1 MFSRAAAA
9 AAATAR
15 RAERAARHRPPPSSS
30 GPSAVGLAFA
40 ETTTPTFA
48 RRARSCASTARWTA
62 PATPLA
68 TDASARASERAAA
81 RAGFERGRR
90 SFASS
95 SAAAAGVP
103 HETAFADIETEAERA
118 AARAAAA
125 TATGTETGSNHA
137 ITAPA
142 PTITRTPSPMHRPRE
157 YAVPVRAY
165 YVGNQIDFH
174 ALAKRLPAYPKEFFR
189 ECVVVRMTPR
199 RSDEHAGSG
208 FRTAAEVG
216 TPTLASKLAHTTSLE
231 GQYDD
236 LNDGIHPG
244 ARAFAGESRSGAG
257 KKARRG
263 GGKRHD
269 LEPDLA
275 GLSASY
281 PPGSHDPTS
290 AFHLEEDVLGGSR
303 PPGMGSIEGPSG
315 AGPTHY
321 PRAETT
327 PNVGDTPRYLVVYK
341 YGSAV
346 FFNMGRREREEC
358 LKLVRSF
365 AKTPLAVPCTDDYR
379 VMVRPGLEPW
389 AQFEADHVVLKRLD
403 LNNISVIGTVLAQTV
418 ALEHH
423 EIKVDNMI
431 EIFSGLNKTT
441 EETGEMDIS
450 KAKLFKLVAENNN
463 TLTELVTRMRL
474 LGRSDTAWQYAQ
486 YDAVWNG
493 LRKDFELEDRF
504 DHLDYKLNL
513 IQTQVKFYL
522 EILQNRKSDTLEWI
536 IIVLISMEI
545 LVSLYDMSTKL
556 G

>member
-30 GPSAVGLAFA
+30 GPSGVGLAFA
-40 ETTTPTFA
+40 ETSTPTFA

-62 PATPLA
+62 PAGPLA
-68 TDASARASERAAA
+68 TDASARV
-81 RAGFERGRR
+81 RAGFEPRRR

-95 SAAAAGVP
+95 SAAAAATP
-103 HETAFADIETEAERA
+103 HETAFAAIETDAERA
-118 AARAAAA
+118 ASFAIE
-125 TATGTETGSNHA
+125 TETETETSFPETGGGVKDSHGVRPS
-137 ITAPA
+137 TTPSTT
-142 PTITRTPSPMHRPRE
+142 PTVTRTRSLAHHPRE

-165 YVGNQIDFH
+165 YVGNVIDFH

-199 RSDEHAGSG
+199 ANVKSALGVNEHLTGVTGVTGHGAPHRPRARSSLSRHD
-208 FRTAAEVG
+208 
-216 TPTLASKLAHTTSLE
+216 TPE
-231 GQYDD
+231 GDH

-244 ARAFAGESRSGAG
+244 ARAFVEENSPSAPPSG

-263 GGKRHD
+263 GGNREQ
-269 LEPDLA
+269 LERGTDEQLLGEPGLDLA
-275 GLSASY
+275 NDLADDFSVNHHTFSEGGL
-281 PPGSHDPTS
+281 
-290 AFHLEEDVLGGSR
+290 R
-303 PPGMGSIEGPSG
+303 
-315 AGPTHY
+315 
-321 PRAETT
+321 
-327 PNVGDTPRYLVVYK
+327 VGETPRYLVVYK

-365 AKTPLAVPCTDDYR
+365 AKAPLAVPCTDDYR

-403 LNNISVIGTVLAQTV
+403 LNNVSVIGTVLAQTV

-431 EIFSGLNKTT
+431 EIFSGLNKST

-450 KAKLFKLVAENNN
+450 KARLFKLVAENNN

>member
-30 GPSAVGLAFA
+30 GPSGVGLAFA
-40 ETTTPTFA
+40 ETSTPTFA

-62 PATPLA
+62 PAGPLA
-68 TDASARASERAAA
+68 TDASARV
-81 RAGFERGRR
+81 RAGFEPRRR

-95 SAAAAGVP
+95 SAAAAATP
-103 HETAFADIETEAERA
+103 HETAFAAIETDAERA
-118 AARAAAA
+118 ASFAIE
-125 TATGTETGSNHA
+125 TETETETSFPETGGGVKDSHGVRPSTTPG
-137 ITAPA
+137 I
-142 PTITRTPSPMHRPRE
+142 PTITRTRSPAHRPRE

-165 YVGNQIDFH
+165 YVGNVIDFH

-199 RSDEHAGSG
+199 ANVKNALGVNEHLTGVTGVTGHGAPHRPRARSSLSRHD
-208 FRTAAEVG
+208 
-216 TPTLASKLAHTTSLE
+216 TPE
-231 GQYDD
+231 GDH

-244 ARAFAGESRSGAG
+244 ARAFVERNPPSAPPSG

-263 GGKRHD
+263 GGNREQ
-269 LEPDLA
+269 LETLNRGTDSSQLVA
-275 GLSASY
+275 
-281 PPGSHDPTS
+281 
-290 AFHLEEDVLGGSR
+290 E
-303 PPGMGSIEGPSG
+303 PSG
-315 AGPTHY
+315 LDFANRTDDSSVNHHTSEGGL
-321 PRAETT
+321 R
-327 PNVGDTPRYLVVYK
+327 VGETPRYLVVYK

-365 AKTPLAVPCTDDYR
+365 AKAPLAVPCTDDYR

-403 LNNISVIGTVLAQTV
+403 LNNVSVIGTVLAQTV

-431 EIFSGLNKTT
+431 EIFSGLNKST

-450 KAKLFKLVAENNN
+450 KARLFKLVAENNN

>member
-30 GPSAVGLAFA
+30 GPSGVGLAFA
-40 ETTTPTFA
+40 ETSTPTFA

-62 PATPLA
+62 PAGPLA
-68 TDASARASERAAA
+68 TDASARV
-81 RAGFERGRR
+81 RAGFEPRRR

-95 SAAAAGVP
+95 SAAAAATP
-103 HETAFADIETEAERA
+103 HETAFAAIETDAERA
-118 AARAAAA
+118 ASFAIE
-125 TATGTETGSNHA
+125 TETETETSFPETGGGVKDSHGVRPSTTPG
-137 ITAPA
+137 I
-142 PTITRTPSPMHRPRE
+142 PTITRTRSPAHRPRE

-165 YVGNQIDFH
+165 YVGNVIDFH

-199 RSDEHAGSG
+199 ANVKNALGVNEHLTGQTGHGAPHRPRARSSLSRHD
-208 FRTAAEVG
+208 
-216 TPTLASKLAHTTSLE
+216 TPE
-231 GQYDD
+231 GDH

-244 ARAFAGESRSGAG
+244 ARAFVEENSPYGAPPSG

-263 GGKRHD
+263 GGNREQLERGAHD
-269 LEPDLA
+269 EQLHRGE
-275 GLSASY
+275 
-281 PPGSHDPTS
+281 
-290 AFHLEEDVLGGSR
+290 
-303 PPGMGSIEGPSG
+303 PSG
-315 AGPTHY
+315 LDFANRTDDSSVNHHTSEGGL
-321 PRAETT
+321 R
-327 PNVGDTPRYLVVYK
+327 VGETPRYLVVYK

-365 AKTPLAVPCTDDYR
+365 AKAPLAVPCTDDYR

-403 LNNISVIGTVLAQTV
+403 LNNVSVIGTVLAQTV

-431 EIFSGLNKTT
+431 EIFSGLNKST

-450 KAKLFKLVAENNN
+450 KARLFKLVAENNN

>member
-30 GPSAVGLAFA
+30 GPSGVGLAFA
-40 ETTTPTFA
+40 ETSTPTFA

-62 PATPLA
+62 PAGPLA
-68 TDASARASERAAA
+68 TDASARV
-81 RAGFERGRR
+81 RAGFEPRRR

-95 SAAAAGVP
+95 SAAAAATP
-103 HETAFADIETEAERA
+103 HETAFAAIETDAERA
-118 AARAAAA
+118 ASFAIE
-125 TATGTETGSNHA
+125 TETETETSFPETGGGVKDSHGVRPSTTPG
-137 ITAPA
+137 I
-142 PTITRTPSPMHRPRE
+142 PTITRTRSPAHRPRE

-165 YVGNQIDFH
+165 YVGNVIDFH

-199 RSDEHAGSG
+199 ANVKNALGVNEHLTGQTGHGAPHRPRARSSLSRHD
-208 FRTAAEVG
+208 
-216 TPTLASKLAHTTSLE
+216 TPE
-231 GQYDD
+231 GDD

-244 ARAFAGESRSGAG
+244 ARAFVEENSPSAPPSG

-263 GGKRHD
+263 GGNREQ
-269 LEPDLA
+269 LETLNRGTDSSQLV
-275 GLSASY
+275 G
-281 PPGSHDPTS
+281 
-290 AFHLEEDVLGGSR
+290 E
-303 PPGMGSIEGPSG
+303 PSG
-315 AGPTHY
+315 LDFANRTDDSSVNHHTSEGGL
-321 PRAETT
+321 R
-327 PNVGDTPRYLVVYK
+327 VGETPRYLVVYK

-365 AKTPLAVPCTDDYR
+365 AKAPLAVPCTDDYR

-403 LNNISVIGTVLAQTV
+403 LNNVSVIGTVLAQTV

-431 EIFSGLNKTT
+431 EIFSGLNKST

-450 KAKLFKLVAENNN
+450 KARLFKLVAENNN

>member
-30 GPSAVGLAFA
+30 GPSGVGLAFA
-40 ETTTPTFA
+40 ETSTPTFA

-62 PATPLA
+62 PAGPLA
-68 TDASARASERAAA
+68 TDASARV
-81 RAGFERGRR
+81 RAGFEPRRR

-95 SAAAAGVP
+95 SAAAAATP
-103 HETAFADIETEAERA
+103 HETAFAAIETDAERA
-118 AARAAAA
+118 ASFAIE
-125 TATGTETGSNHA
+125 TETETETSFPETGGGAKDSHGVRPS
-137 ITAPA
+137 TTSGT
-142 PTITRTPSPMHRPRE
+142 PTVTRTRSPAHYPRE

-165 YVGNQIDFH
+165 YVGNVIDFH

-199 RSDEHAGSG
+199 ANVKNALGVNEHLTGHGAPHRPRARSSLSRHD
-208 FRTAAEVG
+208 
-216 TPTLASKLAHTTSLE
+216 TPE
-231 GQYDD
+231 GDD

-244 ARAFAGESRSGAG
+244 ARAFVEENPPSAPPSG

-263 GGKRHD
+263 GGNREQ
-269 LEPDLA
+269 LERGTDEQLVGEP
-275 GLSASY
+275 GLDFTNLDDSSVN
-281 PPGSHDPTS
+281 HHTS
-290 AFHLEEDVLGGSR
+290 EGGLR
-303 PPGMGSIEGPSG
+303 
-315 AGPTHY
+315 
-321 PRAETT
+321 
-327 PNVGDTPRYLVVYK
+327 VGETPRYLVVYK

-365 AKTPLAVPCTDDYR
+365 AKAPLAVPCTDDYR

-403 LNNISVIGTVLAQTV
+403 LNNVSVIGTVLAQTV

-431 EIFSGLNKTT
+431 EIFSGLNKST

-450 KAKLFKLVAENNN
+450 KARLFKLVAENNN

>member
-1 MFSRAAAA
+1 M
-9 AAATAR
+9 
-15 RAERAARHRPPPSSS
+15 
-30 GPSAVGLAFA
+30 
-40 ETTTPTFA
+40 
-48 RRARSCASTARWTA
+48 
-62 PATPLA
+62 
-68 TDASARASERAAA
+68 
-81 RAGFERGRR
+81 
-90 SFASS
+90 
-95 SAAAAGVP
+95 P
-103 HETAFADIETEAERA
+103 HETDFADIETDAERIA

-125 TATGTETGSNHA
+125 VTETGSGAPHA
-137 ITAPA
+137 STANA
-142 PTITRTPSPMHRPRE
+142 STITRTPSAMHRPRE

-189 ECVVVRMTPR
+189 ECVVVRMTSR
-199 RSDEHAGSG
+199 RGEESAARVS
-208 FRTAAEVG
+208 TAEVVA
-216 TPTLASKLAHTTSLE
+216 PTLASRLAHTGRLD
-231 GQYDD
+231 GRGDD

-244 ARAFAGESRSGAG
+244 ARAFAGDPSSRTSSAG
-257 KKARRG
+257 KNFPARRG
-263 GGKRHD
+263 GAKRNE
-269 LEPDLA
+269 LEPA
-275 GLSASY
+275 GSTGSDASQVRSETFDEWHEET
-281 PPGSHDPTS
+281 GRSHP
-290 AFHLEEDVLGGSR
+290 E
-303 PPGMGSIEGPSG
+303 GSIAAPLGFDAGDDARGARGAPS
-315 AGPTHY
+315 AEA
-321 PRAETT
+321 PRAGE
-327 PNVGDTPRYLVVYK
+327 TPRYLVVYK

-365 AKTPLAVPCTDDYR
+365 AKAPLAVPCTDDYR

-403 LNNISVIGTVLAQTV
+403 LNNVSVIGTVLAQTV

-423 EIKVDNMI
+423 EIKVDSMI

>member
-30 GPSAVGLAFA
+30 GPSGVGLAFA
-40 ETTTPTFA
+40 ETSTPTFA

-62 PATPLA
+62 PAGPLA
-68 TDASARASERAAA
+68 TDASARV
-81 RAGFERGRR
+81 RAGFEPRRR

-95 SAAAAGVP
+95 SAAAAATP
-103 HETAFADIETEAERA
+103 HETAFAAIETDAERA
-118 AARAAAA
+118 ASFAIE
-125 TATGTETGSNHA
+125 TETETETSFPETGGGVKDSHGVRPSTTPG
-137 ITAPA
+137 I
-142 PTITRTPSPMHRPRE
+142 PTITRTRSPAHRPRE

-165 YVGNQIDFH
+165 YVGNVIDFH

-199 RSDEHAGSG
+199 ANVKNALGVNEHLTGHGAPHRPRARSSLSRHD
-208 FRTAAEVG
+208 
-216 TPTLASKLAHTTSLE
+216 TPE
-231 GQYDD
+231 GDH

-244 ARAFAGESRSGAG
+244 ARAFVEENSPSAPPSG

-263 GGKRHD
+263 GGNREQLERGAHD
-269 LEPDLA
+269 EQLVAE
-275 GLSASY
+275 
-281 PPGSHDPTS
+281 
-290 AFHLEEDVLGGSR
+290 
-303 PPGMGSIEGPSG
+303 PSG
-315 AGPTHY
+315 LDFANRTDDSSVNHHTSEGGL
-321 PRAETT
+321 R
-327 PNVGDTPRYLVVYK
+327 VGETPRYLVVYK

-365 AKTPLAVPCTDDYR
+365 AKAPLAVPCTDDYR

-403 LNNISVIGTVLAQTV
+403 LNNVSVIGTVLAQTV

-431 EIFSGLNKTT
+431 EIFSGLNKST

-450 KAKLFKLVAENNN
+450 KARLFKLVAENNN

>member
-1 MFSRAAAA
+1 MDARDHEN
-9 AAATAR
+9 ATR
-15 RAERAARHRPPPSSS
+15 
-30 GPSAVGLAFA
+30 V
-40 ETTTPTFA
+40 
-48 RRARSCASTARWTA
+48 TA
-62 PATPLA
+62 
-68 TDASARASERAAA
+68 
-81 RAGFERGRR
+81 
-90 SFASS
+90 
-95 SAAAAGVP
+95 
-103 HETAFADIETEAERA
+103 
-118 AARAAAA
+118 
-125 TATGTETGSNHA
+125 
-137 ITAPA
+137 
-142 PTITRTPSPMHRPRE
+142 MHRPKE

-165 YVGNQIDFH
+165 YVGNHIDFH
-174 ALAKRLPAYPKEFFR
+174 SLSKRLSAYPKEFFR

-199 RSDEHAGSG
+199 RDDRSASGPAASASGSAGHVS
-208 FRTAAEVG
+208 TQVG
-216 TPTLASKLAHTTSLE
+216 VPTLASQLDERLRLDTP
-231 GQYDD
+231 DD

-244 ARAFAGESRSGAG
+244 ARAFSGVADS
-257 KKARRG
+257 KKVRRG
-263 GGKRHD
+263 GGGGNRSTRL
-269 LEPDLA
+269 LETEFASGETSESARFEDEGEDGIA
-275 GLSASY
+275 GGGMC
-281 PPGSHDPTS
+281 PGVNAAARGDE
-290 AFHLEEDVLGGSR
+290 AGSV
-303 PPGMGSIEGPSG
+303 
-315 AGPTHY
+315 
-321 PRAETT
+321 PRIRE
-327 PNVGDTPRYLVVYK
+327 TPRYFVAYE
-341 YGSAV
+341 YGSVV

-365 AKTPLAVPCTDDYR
+365 TKTPLAVPRTDDYR

-423 EIKVDNMI
+423 EVKVDNMI
-431 EIFSGLNKTT
+431 EIFSRLNKTT

-556 G
+556 Q